1 MARRRNSNTGVYSK
15 KDYMNRQ
22 ENKGVYSRDDYMRQR
37 ATRIDPA
44 RVNDIQE
51 GAEALRLDIMRR
63 QQSQAMTNAWQ
74 NMSQQATYNP
84 AGDMRGNVYA
94 EKMKYDTMGREA
106 YLEDVE
112 RQRQE
117 EAEERRRQS
126 QAMTGV
132 WKDMSQQANWTQEG
146 DQRGLAYAEKMK
158 YDTYGQRQ
166 YLRNRELELQKEQQE
181 KWDAYIQAQRNASH
195 EGTRDIR
202 KETGG
207 NGTGAP
213 WTIKENLIQEARIQA
228 DRESGIYDQGT
239 NAWDVSE
246 KGLQDW
252 IKRQQKAADE
262 YSVTPGQLWADVL
275 EYADDVKANRELR
288 QRPADYTDSRDVY
301 DKYLYNSING
311 EGAYEKRAEEA
322 YDWPTDEKVDALDAE
337 LDELWARYERG
348 ELPKYIRNIND
359 SELYDSVNGEGAYNK
374 RLNEISTFGVPK
386 KINEGS
392 EALSREMDDL
402 WGQYA
407 RGELTDEN
415 AAALAEERENNRKK
429 NTDAGDM
436 YFDFG
441 TDYNDWASMTPEQRR
456 ETLWMEMMGT
466 DYAAAQ
472 EGMTDAQK
480 AEMNRRMDLIMD
492 KAMQGNTKDFNAAA
506 DAYSNLVKQGE
517 AAQEYRNKIKDL
529 DIQAEGLEAQGYTGE
544 SVPAMLEANKPK
556 YVSDPEDTE
565 GMLRWDRT
573 WSNTE
578 KAMYEMVYRK
588 NLYGTQDL
596 YSETTKYM
604 LASPEQVRQAQIF
617 YEYDQKNGTHM
628 TEAFLEGI
636 DSYLTNELKEY
647 QERYA
652 RSLADDPFRGT
663 VARVGSYAAKPIT
676 GLIGAVGTGLAAL
689 GVEGA
694 QDTTGDFFKYDKLIN
709 VLREQQNTN
718 AADWTAKTFGEE
730 WRDRTTFVLGVV
742 DSIAD
747 NLMAMAMGSK
757 MAGVS
762 AATRTE
768 QNVERSMRL
777 VQLIMSAE
785 ATSATMIEKLDSG
798 MDGTEAAVY
807 SVGDGI
813 IEWLTERY
821 SLEQI
826 LKPDVKA
833 MLGKPKQLISFL
845 VKSSTAEGSE
855 EIASDLLNLGL
866 DSVVSYIA
874 GHEDEI
880 RQRVNDYIVNEHMTA
895 REAEKR
901 VLKEKLG
908 EIAQSGLAGALSGL
922 GMAGGRTV
930 ANKFNQVQTGRNV
943 RAEENGLQK
952 IIDLAKGMEE
962 GTESRAL
969 AEKLAGQKKVS
980 NGELGK
986 LSQLIITESSEERGE
1001 VIRGTVYRNVA
1012 EDLKA
1017 AGVENVSEAAEII
1030 TRNLTEGNEKLNLAD
1045 RRALA
1050 KSEGAINV
1058 WKDYNTSS
1066 SLGSVKN
1073 KLDIIENT
1081 KKVNS
1086 VLEQTADLSSPI
1098 RTATGKLSQD
1108 IMRSVKSTASTAE
1121 AIDDFQQRRSWL
1133 MSESYAQLAKDLL
1146 ESDKSTQKSTN
1157 YLDDVMKIR
1166 LAGMTLAKEMPQTQ
1180 LENAAA
1186 RALFNAA
1193 REEFNEADKGRL
1205 RNQVQVIPGKGTAAI
1220 LGAQYG
1226 TDAWDDKLNELN
1238 VTRDQRQQLKA
1249 MAEIA
1254 VRMGNKLE
1262 VYNNADSTDVYGFE
1276 DSTGTIHVN
1285 LAGLNG
1291 DKLSHHMLVSM
1302 SHELTHWLEQNSW
1315 EGYNQL
1321 RSFVLDSLRSKG
1333 ESIEDMIIDAINNQ
1347 NKAVGAESGKA
1358 LQITDAM
1365 KEIVAKSCEN
1375 LLSSKALEAELR
1387 KTNPELHGKIRNF
1400 VKKFVARLRAAVQ
1413 GMNGSLSKAARTLYN
1428 ETEEIARLWLGA
1440 RQEALSRTA
1449 TGPLAEA
1456 GPEGVSF
1463 STAEIQDMS
1472 AKELDSAYMQ
1482 AVESG
1487 DMETVQRMVSEAAQ
1501 RAGYTTPVLH
1511 HGTRAF
1517 GFTEFNVN
1525 GSGGMIFT
1533 TTDRRMGETYSGET
1547 QRTRITDKATIDAQ
1561 SLKGNELLKEAQKH
1575 WKKYSEY
1582 RLANQ
1587 EDTERAKADAREML
1601 QAAAAEIRQFI
1612 DDNSERFDER
1622 KREKVND
1629 IAACIENVSNAKTDE
1644 ELYKAWDEYDSVTWF
1659 FKWEA
1664 EDLLFDILTDERSK
1678 SIYMGKSKLSDFLY
1692 DGDLYIADRY
1702 GNERVFD
1709 NQLALELDAENHKG
1723 VYELYGNPGKQ
1734 LVMDADGSNW
1744 NNLVPPGEL
1753 NLYGIQR
1760 TRDIANAAY
1769 ANYYDSVLIKNV
1781 RDSGGET
1788 AYNAPADVYIF
1799 FDGNQLKSAD
1809 PVTYDDAGNVI
1820 PLSERF
1826 QADNADIRYSTAE
1839 KGNKK
1844 GSTSAAAGRRVSA
1857 STSETTDGTTSEDII
1872 TQGADSVKAERE
1884 KALDEEYLK
1893 AIEEGDEKKQLQ
1905 LIREKFSNTEGI
1917 YPFFAPERYIGE
1929 HIKTTQAIKN
1939 GDIEA
1944 IRKAAAAMAKYV
1956 PDNAVLIPMPS
1967 HTGTADENNGVTLL
1981 AKEIGRITGATVI
1994 NAIEGDNRQ
2003 SRYAS
2008 KKHNKKGITAAQMG
2022 FRQVKEL
2029 PAGAVPIIIDN
2040 VVSVG
2045 ETAKAALD
2053 AIHGASVLSYTKGLA
2068 ENVVPGLKAA
2078 FPTKDKQGNWIPL
2091 SQKGDV
2097 ENTNWRYSTAE
2108 EMDSAYMQAVKDKDI
2123 ARLQDM
2129 VDQAAENAGYTIRGN
2144 HGTVSKYFTVFD
2156 REYGNAE
2163 GDWGKGFYFTDDESD
2178 VLTNYASEEGADLQ
2192 AKISALADKLEW
2204 MDGYEDAS
2212 YEEREEKAR
2221 ELLAGGEPR
2230 VIRAAL
2236 KMENPV
2242 EIGGDNETFFD
2253 YKEEYDEEND
2263 EYGEPTGSFVDLM
2276 EALQDVISEYDWID
2290 ADLSTLWQE
2299 AADYEGLKASD
2310 FEKLAKEALQFAE
2323 DEEGNLATNEI
2334 VREAFERAG
2343 YDGIADHTVAWKF
2356 GTRSGR
2362 RGGGMTGV
2370 DEGTTHYIV
2379 FNSTQIKQTDPITY
2393 DDMGKVIPLSERFN
2407 DYNPDIRWSTAEMD
2421 EEYDQAVSSGDTER
2435 QQELVYA
2442 AGAQAGYTIKA
2453 YHGTGR
2459 ADRVGTVF
2467 RPERATSGPMAFFT
2481 DDRGIAENYARD
2493 KQDTSIAYDEEY
2505 GDYHTQFRV
2514 KDKKGKSIPVSQ
2526 LWNTLS
2532 YRERSQILE
2541 RAKHIAWDD
2550 EIENIIYDPEAT
2562 SGNGGFQEW
2571 QLRENRGNAIET
2583 LINAWLDGGDLYN
2596 QEERFL
2602 EVLKLAGIENVT
2614 WNNPDARVEKVYDT
2628 LLKIQNPFS
2637 TSDMFNNEFIDGL
2650 LAWWDEQDQEKYNKE
2665 SASADLWDKNNR
2677 TIEQWADMA
2686 RDNVESGH
2694 TTVWTSIPDAV
2705 TDYLK
2710 AQGYDGI
2717 KDEGGKGGGR
2727 SHTVW
2732 IPFSSEQVKSADP
2745 ITRDDAG
2752 NVIPLSERFNEQEE
2766 DIRWSTQESPDME
2779 VNNFMMGL
2787 QEFNMPTNQEKTM
2800 LRQYK
2805 DLHMSLGITQMK
2817 IQDYEKK
2824 LRELRA
2830 IENPS
2835 VYDRDQIRITEQRI
2849 DTNKKRLERLRND
2862 MVRATK
2868 DKGYARQMMK
2878 NDSLMKNL
2886 VNGVTADQMI
2896 TVVQNMMKQL
2906 EELNSEMQERA
2917 KKLQEL
2923 GENATVLQIRQ
2934 QFNRQGLKRIAA
2946 QLKEQMNSE
2955 ADNRE
2960 IENRL
2965 ALIALKMK
2973 EGKFDKETTEELVD
2987 MILGN
2992 MRGGLDT
2999 YVLNELRGERIA
3011 LSPAQLKELKA
3022 MNSSIRELN
3031 AQLAGTGIMF
3041 TASGETNLEHKWKD
3055 LCKRITSLN
3064 KEENNLHMV
3073 DAIMKLIRDEMD
3085 RVFEDR
3091 FNDANVQG
3099 TTEMVLKAAAQLV
3112 PEIVTD
3118 AKSLNLIKETM
3129 QYAAQV
3135 AEQAKGTAAEVFDI
3149 DKAVERIKNTGRKVE
3164 STASTLTG
3172 DLKTAMAYFND
3183 LSEQSEA
3190 ALWKRERLALIDQL
3204 KSENTMELLVE
3215 REKWRQKIEKD
3226 QKAREQMQSNMHL
3239 RKQIHTNISRLR
3251 KRIIN
3256 ETDKKNV
3263 TEHMKPLAREVLSLI
3278 VNNDLSGRKL
3288 TGMEPTDLL
3297 ETRRVL
3303 DVMNMMEGTFTPDDL
3318 RMINDE
3324 EAQAAVLDALADI
3337 EDGIGFY
3344 NNKLGKDI
3352 IANLQ
3357 GLHNALEKINDGVI
3371 TICNVISAE
3380 NRITFLDREIPLDK
3394 AAEKIRAHMRRS
3406 TFKGE
3411 RAGAGVKAMNAVN
3424 SAVFYGNMTPVYY
3437 FKMLRNAGLDDIWED
3452 MQEGENR
3459 NGLETAK
3466 AKAYMQ
3472 ALAEK
3477 TGYKDWADKK
3487 IDVIMGGNKRTLSIG
3502 NIMELYAIW
3511 QREHTLNPEMSQHLE
3526 KGGVFIKQDEDNTGK
3541 PRREKVQQ
3549 RAIRVGDGEI
3559 LAMYNMLT
3567 DAQKEYIAG
3576 VVRYLSKDMSDL
3588 GNQASMRM
3596 YGIKKYKE
3604 TYYFPMKV
3612 WDGVKS
3618 ARSDKGITGTNE
3630 NRAANKSWSKRRM
3643 NFARNALVIGD
3654 FTEDAVNHIQ
3664 EMITYNTMAPA
3675 IENFNKVLNHKFE
3688 EGATED
3694 DATTRNLRVMF
3705 QEAYGREALKYLET
3719 LMKDLNGG
3727 VTQDQRKTLRDKA
3740 LTIFKKNAVAG
3751 SLSVVLQQPLS
3762 YIRASMLIN
3771 PKYMATAPV
3780 RENWKDSYKEMMA
3793 HSGVAVIKD
3802 MGRFDM
3808 NFGQSAKD
3816 FITPETRKT
3825 ALEKISE
3832 ATTIAPELA
3841 DRMTWI
3847 WMWNAVKAEQADQH
3861 KGMDVKSD
3869 KFLDIVGKRFNQVM
3883 RETQV
3888 YDSIL
3893 VKSSNMRSQNG
3904 FTKLITSFMAE
3915 PTLSLNVLADAVGRV
3930 KAGDEKSVQH
3940 AIKAGATFML
3950 SAILQAV
3957 FKGLMGSGRTPDEKK
3972 TWLENF
3978 LNKFEYNLINEANP
3992 LSLIS
3997 GYSSLIETL
4006 KTGKLQDDAMGA
4018 IGKLYSIVQTTQ
4030 KAIQGK
4036 GKGWYRDIEDTA
4048 AQLAQLFTNIP
4059 AKNLMRDARAVFN
4072 LIFQDNYAKRPTSG
4086 AVRKYQLEANIF
4098 NADSILGTVNTWLG
4112 DAGFKTSNKAYYSRM
4127 YEAQKA
4133 GNQAEADSIK
4143 EYLTLGKGVE
4153 EDTINSNLKTFT
4165 KADEGLT
4172 DSEKI
4177 KALRERGMEDRDIA
4191 SWITKRYKEGELTKE
4206 QATKLYLEANPE
4218 KDKNDAYFH
4227 FEQTDWEKETGN
4239 NISDSDYFRLDQ
4251 ALSAGSKADYDKAVK
4266 ELQAHGYKA
4275 DKITDHTVSWIMKQ
4289 YKEAKKNRKETETA
4303 LKQYSGMKENDIYW
4317 KLDRVDY
4324 QKETKAEESVSGYYY
4339 RLTDAVNA
4347 NKADQIQKAVKQ
4359 LLANGITKEQ
4369 IKGKLSDWKK
4379 EYLAASAS
4387 EKIRINDA
4395 ITKAYKAAGYTA
4407 TDAQKTIDNWIKD
4420 GKKKKTTKK

>member
-1 MARRRNSNTGVYSK
+1 MARRRNSNSGVYSK

-37 ATRIDPA
+37 ETRIDPA

-74 NMSQQATYNP
+74 NMSQQATYSP
-84 AGDMRGNVYA
+84 A
-94 EKMKYDTMGREA
+94 
-106 YLEDVE
+106 
-112 RQRQE
+112 
-117 EAEERRRQS
+117 
-126 QAMTGV
+126 
-132 WKDMSQQANWTQEG
+132 G

-158 YDTYGQRQ
+158 YDTMGRDAYLQDLENQRRNQQTYMTQRQ
-166 YLRNRELELQKEQQE
+166 PVEELQAEKRWSKEQARREQE
-181 KWDAYIQAQRNASH
+181 QKEWDAYVQAQYNTSH
-195 EGTRDIR
+195 DAMRDIK

-207 NGTGAP
+207 SSTGAP
-213 WTIKENLIQEARIQA
+213 LTIKDFQEWRARQQV
-228 DRESGIYDQGT
+228 DRESGALDKG
-239 NAWDVSE
+239 NDPWNVSD
-246 KGLQDW
+246 KGLPDW
-252 IKRQQKAADE
+252 IKRNQKAAEE
-262 YSVTPGQLWADVL
+262 YSKTPGQLWADVRS
-275 EYADDVKANRELR
+275 YADEVEAGRLR
-288 QRPADYTDSRDVY
+288 RSKPAGYDDNTRDAY
-301 DKYLYNSING
+301 DKELYNAING
-311 EGAYEKRAEEA
+311 EGAYEKKVDEA
-322 YDWPTDEKVDALDAE
+322 YEWPTDEKIDALDAE
-337 LDELWARYERG
+337 LDELWAQYERG
-348 ELPKYIRNIND
+348 ELPEFE
-359 SELYDSVNGEGAYNK
+359 SFYNHDDETEK
-374 RLNEISTFGVPK
+374 RI
-386 KINEGS
+386 
-392 EALSREMDDL
+392 ADL
-402 WGQYA
+402 
-407 RGELTDEN
+407 T
-415 AAALAEERENNRKK
+415 NNRDK
-429 NTDAGDM
+429 NREQYTDAGDKF
-436 YFDFG
+436 FDFG
-441 TDYNDWASMTPEQRR
+441 TDYNDWASMTPEKRR

-492 KAMQGNTKDFNAAA
+492 KAMQGKTKDFNAAA
-506 DAYSNLVKQGE
+506 NAYSNLVKQGKTV
-517 AAQEYRNKIKDL
+517 QEYRDKIKDL
-529 DIQAEGLEAQGYTGE
+529 DIQAEGLEAQGYTGAD
-544 SVPAMLEANKPK
+544 VPVMLEANKPK

-565 GMLRWDRT
+565 GMLRLDRI

-578 KAMYEMVYRK
+578 KAMYLMNYKK
-588 NLYGTQDL
+588 NLDGTGDL
-596 YSETTKYM
+596 YSDANKYM
-604 LASPEQVRQAQIF
+604 FANEDQIKQANIF

-636 DSYLTNELKEY
+636 DSYLTSELAKY
-647 QERYA
+647 QEEYA
-652 RSLADDPFRGT
+652 RSLADDAFRGS
-663 VARVGSYAAKPIT
+663 VARVASYAAKPIT
-676 GLIGAVGTGLAAL
+676 GLLGTAGTILNTL

-980 NGELGK
+980 NGQLGR

-1030 TRNLTEGNEKLNLAD
+1030 TRNLTEGNEKLSRADMKVLAQ
-1045 RRALA
+1045 
-1050 KSEGAINV
+1050 SEGAINV
-1058 WKDYNTSS
+1058 WKDYNTTE
-1066 SLGSVKN
+1066 SLSNAKT
-1073 KLDIIENT
+1073 KLDIASRTQNI
-1081 KKVNS
+1081 NS
-1086 VLEQTADLSSPI
+1086 VMEQAEDLSSPI

-1108 IMRSVKSTASTAE
+1108 IMRSVKSTASAAE

-1226 TDAWDDKLNELN
+1226 TDAWDDKLNELK

-1254 VRMGNKLE
+1254 VRMGNKLD
-1262 VYNNADSTDVYGFE
+1262 VFNDADRTDVYGFE

-1291 DKLSHHMLVSM
+1291 NKLSHHMLVTM

-1321 RSFVLDSLRSKG
+1321 RSFILDSLRSKG

-1347 NKAVGAESGKA
+1347 NKAVGAKSGQA

-1375 LLSSKALEAELR
+1375 LLSSKAMEAELR

-1413 GMNGSLSKAARTLYN
+1413 GMTGSLSKAARTLYN

-1472 AKELDSAYMQ
+1472 AEEMDSAYMQ

-1487 DMETVQRMVSEAAQ
+1487 DMETAQQFVNEAAE
-1501 RAGYTTPVLH
+1501 RAMKDSKLRMPDGKLRKLY
-1511 HGTRAF
+1511 HGTNSGKFTVFNKSYIASASGDSGFFGKGFYFAYSKEEAHYYGRNIMEVFLDIKNPFNIRDEFYKLNGTESPDYNASRAVF
-1517 GFTEFNVN
+1517 VVN
-1525 GSGGMIFT
+1525 FAEKFPELANEHFVTVFKKGADTG
-1533 TTDRRMGETYSGET
+1533 DRISLKQFADEYKKIVDSKKFDVSKLDNDGETEWLVTADMHTESYTNEEGET
-1547 QRTRITDKATIDAQ
+1547 F
-1561 SLKGNELLKEAQKH
+1561 SWPEYGYQKRFYME
-1575 WKKYSEY
+1575 K
-1582 RLANQ
+1582 
-1587 EDTERAKADAREML
+1587 DARNQLTNAYEYM
-1601 QAAAAEIRQFI
+1601 A
-1612 DDNSERFDER
+1612 
-1622 KREKVND
+1622 
-1629 IAACIENVSNAKTDE
+1629 NVV
-1644 ELYKAWDEYDSVTWF
+1644 YDSISMQNPTIIIL
-1659 FKWEA
+1659 ET
-1664 EDLLFDILTDERSK
+1664 ELTDALINR
-1678 SIYMGKSKLSDFLY
+1678 GY
-1692 DGDLYIADRY
+1692 DGVIQSTNGDEA
-1702 GNERVFD
+1702 VAF
-1709 NQLALELDAENHKG
+1709 
-1723 VYELYGNPGKQ
+1723 YESQ
-1734 LVMDADGSNW
+1734 
-1744 NNLVPPGEL
+1744 
-1753 NLYGIQR
+1753 
-1760 TRDIANAAY
+1760 
-1769 ANYYDSVLIKNV
+1769 IK
-1781 RDSGGET
+1781 
-1788 AYNAPADVYIF
+1788 
-1799 FDGNQLKSAD
+1799 LAD

-1826 QADNADIRYSTAE
+1826 QADNADIRYSTADDAE
-1839 KGNKK
+1839 DRQIKLQVNSHIDELMKLEPVADISSNIDLSKYYENGARSISAAYKAWANDLMKKFNYQVNRENFGTVEITKSRIRTGFGYAMNNKAKAAFAAVPDIIQKGELINEHENHKGNAEIQ
-1844 GSTSAAAGRRVSA
+1844 SATLAGKIMLDGKPQIMAVVVTYTKDTHRYKTHKVFMP
-1857 STSETTDGTTSEDII
+1857 DGTVLTIEKEASARNAEDVKS
-1872 TQGADSVKAERE
+1872 QG
-1884 KALDEEYLK
+1884 LP
-1893 AIEEGDEKKQLQ
+1893 I
-1905 LIREKFSNTEGI
+1905 
-1917 YPFFAPERYIGE
+1917 
-1929 HIKTTQAIKN
+1929 
-1939 GDIEA
+1939 
-1944 IRKAAAAMAKYV
+1944 
-1956 PDNAVLIPMPS
+1956 
-1967 HTGTADENNGVTLL
+1967 
-1981 AKEIGRITGATVI
+1981 
-1994 NAIEGDNRQ
+1994 
-2003 SRYAS
+2003 RYAS
-2008 KKHNKKGITAAQMG
+2008 NDNITQEADES
-2022 FRQVKEL
+2022 K
-2029 PAGAVPIIIDN
+2029 
-2040 VVSVG
+2040 
-2045 ETAKAALD
+2045 
-2053 AIHGASVLSYTKGLA
+2053 
-2068 ENVVPGLKAA
+2068 
-2078 FPTKDKQGNWIPL
+2078 
-2091 SQKGDV
+2091 
-2097 ENTNWRYSTAE
+2097 RYSTAE
-2108 EMDSAYMQAVKDKDI
+2108 LDEEYSKAVSSGDT
-2123 ARLQDM
+2123 ARQQEL
-2129 VDQAAENAGYTIRGN
+2129 VDQAARDNGYTLKVYHGTPTGGFTQFKDWSYFTEKKEYADRYNHPSASNIRGYAVESSQPMTYALYMN
-2144 HGTVSKYFTVFD
+2144 PGRVFD
-2156 REYGNAE
+2156 TRNKKVAVLYNKARMEYGMGELTDN
-2163 GDWGKGFYFTDDESD
+2163 GLPDWTDGRDIIDYIEENELPYD
-2178 VLTNYASEEGADLQ
+2178 TIILNEGADGGYG
-2192 AKISALADKLEW
+2192 APVVSRGVSYVTRANMVKSAE
-2204 MDGYEDAS
+2204 
-2212 YEEREEKAR
+2212 
-2221 ELLAGGEPR
+2221 
-2230 VIRAAL
+2230 
-2236 KMENPV
+2236 
-2242 EIGGDNETFFD
+2242 
-2253 YKEEYDEEND
+2253 
-2263 EYGEPTGSFVDLM
+2263 
-2276 EALQDVISEYDWID
+2276 
-2290 ADLSTLWQE
+2290 
-2299 AADYEGLKASD
+2299 
-2310 FEKLAKEALQFAE
+2310 
-2323 DEEGNLATNEI
+2323 
-2334 VREAFERAG
+2334 
-2343 YDGIADHTVAWKF
+2343 
-2356 GTRSGR
+2356 
-2362 RGGGMTGV
+2362 
-2370 DEGTTHYIV
+2370 
-2379 FNSTQIKQTDPITY
+2379 PITR
-2393 DDMGKVIPLSERFN
+2393 DNNGNVVPLSERFN
-2407 DYNPDIRWSTAEMD
+2407 KQENDIRFSIAEPVEQRADGLIAVHNLSADNLLKSIKLGGFAMPSIAIVKADNAYDKYGNISVIFYPGTIDPQAISKNKVYGGDAWTPIYPKTEYKINSRKLSKITDKIRDLLPERFKNNANMVDFAEVNLSDTINSNGGAEGLAKRIGSLGTRYLQLAYMQDTGKEINFPMKTADLDNTHKFDNEEVIHIAETLGRDLIEEANQGETTDYLRAHNELVEEIRQELNKFYESNLPEDYPPFARRLLRKGRYNENNYGFWQADEMLKAAGRYYSKGMTETIDMDAMDKQLQEQIDEDDYNKWVDNLFSGIIEKSGLRNNKDYYTNTGNPRSWDALHDEETLDNVVRIMREQADKGGNAFFGQSALMALGTKDFKSLEDIRAHKDQLKHLT
-2421 EEYDQAVSSGDTER
+2421 EEDYDNLKESV
-2435 QQELVYA
+2435 
-2442 AGAQAGYTIKA
+2442 I
-2453 YHGTGR
+2453 
-2459 ADRVGTVF
+2459 
-2467 RPERATSGPMAFFT
+2467 
-2481 DDRGIAENYARD
+2481 N
-2493 KQDTSIAYDEEY
+2493 
-2505 GDYHTQFRV
+2505 
-2514 KDKKGKSIPVSQ
+2514 
-2526 LWNTLS
+2526 
-2532 YRERSQILE
+2532 
-2541 RAKHIAWDD
+2541 
-2550 EIENIIYDPEAT
+2550 
-2562 SGNGGFQEW
+2562 GFQELMV
-2571 QLRENRGNAIET
+2571 QLADPKESNLFIAQDRVLNAIVDAVKTSRTASGIQKVMKQWRYNISTEQAQKIVDLMENISNLPTDYFEAKPQRAVGLDEIAKVVLPADADTQLITALEQNGIDYET
-2583 LINAWLDGGDLYN
+2583 YDG
-2596 QEERFL
+2596 
-2602 EVLKLAGIENVT
+2602 T
-2614 WNNPDARVEKVYDT
+2614 DADRLEKV
-2628 LLKIQNPFS
+2628 NS
-2637 TSDMFNNEFIDGL
+2637 
-2650 LAWWDEQDQEKYNKE
+2650 
-2665 SASADLWDKNNR
+2665 
-2677 TIEQWADMA
+2677 IEGVQ
-2686 RDNVESGH
+2686 
-2694 TTVWTSIPDAV
+2694 
-2705 TDYLK
+2705 
-2710 AQGYDGI
+2710 
-2717 KDEGGKGGGR
+2717 
-2727 SHTVW
+2727 
-2732 IPFSSEQVKSADP
+2732 F
-2745 ITRDDAG
+2745 
-2752 NVIPLSERFNEQEE
+2752 
-2766 DIRWSTQESPDME
+2766 STQESPDME

-2805 DLHMSLGITQMK
+2805 DLHMSMGITQMK

-2849 DTNKKRLERLRND
+2849 DTNKKRLVRLRND

-2999 YVLNELRGERIA
+2999 YVLSTLRGERIA

-3022 MNSSIRELN
+3022 KNSGIRELN

-3041 TASGETNLEHKWKD
+3041 TASGTTNLEHKWAD
-3055 LCKRITSLN
+3055 LCDKFTSLN
-3064 KEENNLHMV
+3064 RKENNLEMV
-3073 DAIMKLIRDEMD
+3073 DKLMKLINDEQQA
-3085 RVFEDR
+3085 VFEER
-3091 FNDANVQG
+3091 FTNANIQG
-3099 TTEMVLKAAAQLV
+3099 TTETVLKAAAQLV

-3239 RKQIHTNISRLR
+3239 RKQIHTNFTRLR
-3251 KRIIN
+3251 KLLIN
-3256 ETDKKNV
+3256 ETDQKNIP
-3263 TEHMKPLAREVLSLI
+3263 EHMKGLAREMLGLI
-3278 VNNDLSGRKL
+3278 TDNDLSGRKL
-3288 TGMEPTDLL
+3288 TGMDPKDLL

-3303 DVMNMMEGTFTPDDL
+3303 DAMRQLDGDFTPDDL
-3318 RMINDE
+3318 RLINDE

-3352 IANLQ
+3352 IVNLQ
-3357 GLHNALEKINDGVI
+3357 GLHNALEKISDGVSVI
-3371 TICNVISAE
+3371 SSVISAE
-3380 NRITFLDREIPLDK
+3380 RSISFLNRRMDIAD
-3394 AAEKIRAHMRRS
+3394 AAEDVKRGMANSR
-3406 TFKGE
+3406 FKGE
-3411 RAGAGVKAMNAVN
+3411 LAGRGRKAIDATK

-3437 FKMLRNAGLDDIWED
+3437 FKMLRNGGMDAIWED
-3452 MQEGENR
+3452 IQEGENR

-3466 AKAYMQ
+3466 AKVFLEQ
-3472 ALAEK
+3472 LAEK
-3477 TGYKDWADKK
+3477 TGYKDWAEEKK
-3487 IDVIMGGNKRTLSIG
+3487 EVILGGRKVSVTIDNM
-3502 NIMELYAIW
+3502 MELYAIW
-3511 QREHTLNPEMSQHLE
+3511 QREHTTNPEMSQHLA
-3526 KGGVFIKQDEDNTGK
+3526 KGGVYIQDEEEDTGRL
-3541 PRREKVQQ
+3541 RRERKEQ
-3549 RAIRVGDGEI
+3549 RPIRVTDEEI
-3559 LAMYNMLT
+3559 GAIYGQLT
-3567 DAQKEYIAG
+3567 DQQKEYMESI
-3576 VVRYLSKDMSDL
+3576 VRYLSNDMSEL
-3588 GNQASMRM
+3588 GNKASMRM

-3618 ARSDKGITGTNE
+3618 ARSDKGITGTDE
-3630 NRAANKSWSKRRM
+3630 NRMAHKSWSKRRM
-3643 NFARNALVIGD
+3643 HNAQNALVIGS
-3654 FTEDAVNHIQ
+3654 FTKDAVNHIV
-3664 EMITYNTMAPA
+3664 EMINYNTMAPG
-3675 IENFNKVLNHKFE
+3675 IENMNKILNYQFTEGME
-3688 EGATED
+3688 EEETK
-3694 DATTRNLRVMF
+3694 RNLRVMF

-3719 LMKDLNGG
+3719 FMKDMNGG
-3727 VTQDQRKTLRDKA
+3727 VAQDQRKTLRDRA

-3762 YIRASMLIN
+3762 YIRAAMIIN

-3780 RENWKDSYKEMMA
+3780 RENWKDSYREMMA

-3816 FITPETRKT
+3816 FITPETRKS
-3825 ALEKISE
+3825 ALEKISD
-3832 ATTIAPELA
+3832 ATTIAPQLA

-3847 WMWNAVKAEQADQH
+3847 WMWNAVKAEQAAQH

-3893 VKSSNMRSQNG
+3893 VKSSNMRSQNFG
-3904 FTKLITSFMAE
+3904 MKLITSFMAE

-3930 KAGDEKSVQH
+3930 KAGDEKAKTH
-3940 AIKAGATFML
+3940 LAKAGATFML

-3992 LSLIS
+3992 ISLIP
-3997 GYSSLIETL
+3997 GYSDLIEVL
-4006 KTGKLQDDAMGA
+4006 KTGELKDDAMGA
-4018 IGKLYSIVQTTQ
+4018 IGKLLSIVQTTQ

-4072 LIFQDNYAKRPTSG
+4072 LIFQGNYAKRPTSG

-4133 GNQAEADSIK
+4133 GNQAEADSIR
-4143 EYLTLGKGVE
+4143 EYLTLAKGVE
-4153 EDTINSNLKTFT
+4153 EETIQSGLRSLAKNDNSLSAEERIKVYADNSTDKGGSNFIIAQLK
-4165 KADEGLT
+4165 AGEIT
-4172 DSEKI
+4172 DLQARKMI
-4177 KALRERGMEDRDIA
+4177 KEIF
-4191 SWITKRYKEGELTKE
+4191 
-4206 QATKLYLEANPE
+4206 PE
-4218 KDKNDAYFH
+4218 K
-4227 FEQTDWEKETGN
+4227 TD
-4239 NISDSDYFRLDQ
+4239 D
-4251 ALSAGSKADYDKAVK
+4251 
-4266 ELQAHGYKA
+4266 
-4275 DKITDHTVSWIMKQ
+4275 
-4289 YKEAKKNRKETETA
+4289 
-4303 LKQYSGMKENDIYW
+4303 DIYW
-4317 KLDRVDY
+4317 QVDRAKY
-4324 QKETKAEESVSGYYY
+4324 QADTGKKVGSDAYYY
-4339 RLTDAVNA
+4339 RLEDAINANRANQIQEAVN
-4347 NKADQIQKAVKQ
+4347 D
-4359 LLANGITKEQ
+4359 LLKHGVTKDK
-4369 IKGKLSDWKK
+4369 IKKKLSDWKS
-4379 EYLAASAS
+4379 EYLAADSNGR
-4387 EKIRINDA
+4387 IRIKDA
-4395 ITKAYKAAGYTA
+4395 ITKAYKAAGYSA
-4407 TDAQKTIDNWIKD
+4407 ADAQKTIDGWINKKTGGTKKTETKKTETKKQTENRDTTGQWGRGNINLNKRQVVHNSDGSISTERSFSVNID
-4420 GKKKKTTKK
+4420 GKEVLLPTVINGKIVSEEEAIRHYEETGEYLGKFNTVKEAEEYAEKLHERQDWYYNRK

>member
-1 MARRRNSNTGVYSK
+1 MARRRNSNSGVYSK

-74 NMSQQATYNP
+74 NMSQQATYSP
-84 AGDMRGNVYA
+84 A
-94 EKMKYDTMGREA
+94 
-106 YLEDVE
+106 
-112 RQRQE
+112 
-117 EAEERRRQS
+117 
-126 QAMTGV
+126 
-132 WKDMSQQANWTQEG
+132 G

-158 YDTYGQRQ
+158 YDTMGRDAYLQDLENQRRNQQTYLTQRQ
-166 YLRNRELELQKEQQE
+166 PIEELQAEKRWGKEQARREQE
-181 KWDAYIQAQRNASH
+181 QKEWDAYVQAQYNTSH
-195 EGTRDIR
+195 DAMRDVK

-207 NGTGAP
+207 SSTGAP
-213 WTIKENLIQEARIQA
+213 LTIKDFQEWRARQQA
-228 DRESGIYDQGT
+228 DRESGALDKG
-239 NAWDVSE
+239 NDPWNVSD
-246 KGLQDW
+246 KGLPDW
-252 IKRQQKAADE
+252 IKRNQKAAEE
-262 YSVTPGQLWADVL
+262 YSQTPGQLWADVL

-311 EGAYEKRAEEA
+311 EGAYEKRADEIE
-322 YDWPTDEKVDALDAE
+322 TDADADALDAE

-374 RLNEISTFGVPK
+374 RLNEIRTFGVPK

-402 WGQYA
+402 WGQYD

-415 AAALAEERENNRKK
+415 AAALAEERENNRIK
-429 NTDAGDM
+429 NTDAGDK

-441 TDYNDWASMTPEQRR
+441 TDYNDWASMTPEKRR

-466 DYAAAQ
+466 DYAAAL

-492 KAMQGNTKDFNAAA
+492 KAMQGKTKDFNAAA
-506 DAYSNLVKQGE
+506 DAYKNLVKQGE
-517 AAQEYRNKIKDL
+517 TAQEYRNTIKDL
-529 DIQAEGLEAQGYTGE
+529 DIQAEGLEAQGYTGAD
-544 SVPAMLEANKPK
+544 VPAMLEANKPK

-565 GMLRWDRT
+565 GMLRLDRI

-578 KAMYEMVYRK
+578 KAMYLMNYKK
-588 NLYGTQDL
+588 NLDGTGDL
-596 YSETTKYM
+596 YSDANKYM
-604 LASPEQVRQAQIF
+604 FANEDQIKQANIF

-636 DSYLTNELKEY
+636 DSYLTSELAKY
-647 QERYA
+647 QEEYA
-652 RSLADDPFRGT
+652 RSLADDAFRGS
-663 VARVGSYAAKPIT
+663 VARVASYAAKPIT
-676 GLIGAVGTGLAAL
+676 GLLGTAGTILNTL

-709 VLREQQNTN
+709 VLREQGNEN

-807 SVGDGI
+807 SVGNGI

-845 VKSSTAEGSE
+845 VKSSAAEGSE

-901 VLKEKLG
+901 VLQEKLG

-980 NGELGK
+980 NGELGR

-1017 AGVENVSEAAEII
+1017 AGVENVSEAAEVI
-1030 TRNLTEGNEKLNLAD
+1030 TRNLTEGNEKLSRADMKVLAQ
-1045 RRALA
+1045 
-1050 KSEGAINV
+1050 SEGAINV
-1058 WKDYNTSS
+1058 WKDYNTTE
-1066 SLGSVKN
+1066 SLSNAKT
-1073 KLDIIENT
+1073 KLDIASRTQNI
-1081 KKVNS
+1081 NS
-1086 VLEQTADLSSPI
+1086 VMEQAEDLSSPI

-1146 ESDKSTQKSTN
+1146 ESDKSTQKSKN

-1205 RNQVQVIPGKGTAAI
+1205 RNQVQVIPGKGTANI

-1226 TDAWDDKLNELN
+1226 TDAWDDKLNELK

-1254 VRMGNKLE
+1254 VRMGNKLD
-1262 VYNNADSTDVYGFE
+1262 VFNDADRTDVYGFE

-1291 DKLSHHMLVSM
+1291 NKMSHHMLVTM

-1321 RSFVLDSLRSKG
+1321 RSFILDSLRSKG

-1347 NKAVGAESGKA
+1347 NKAVGAKSGQV

-1375 LLSSKALEAELR
+1375 LLSSKAMEAELR

-1413 GMNGSLSKAARTLYN
+1413 GMTGSLSKAARTLYN
-1428 ETEEIARLWLGA
+1428 ETEEIAKLWLGA
-1440 RQEALSRTA
+1440 RQEALSRKA
-1449 TGPLAEA
+1449 TGPMAEA

-1472 AKELDSAYMQ
+1472 AEELDSAYMQ

-1487 DMETVQRMVSEAAQ
+1487 DMETAQQFVNEAAE
-1501 RAGYTTPVLH
+1501 RAMKDSKLRTPDGKLRKLY
-1511 HGTRAF
+1511 HGTNSGKFTVFNKRYIASASGDSGFFGKGFYFAYSKEEAHYYGRNIMEVFLDIKNPFNIRDEFYKLNGKESPDYNASRAVF
-1517 GFTEFNVN
+1517 VVN
-1525 GSGGMIFT
+1525 FAEKFPELANEHFVTVIKKGADTGERLSLKQFADEYKKIVDSKKF
-1533 TTDRRMGETYSGET
+1533 DVSKLDNDGETEWLVTADMHTESYTNEEGET
-1547 QRTRITDKATIDAQ
+1547 F
-1561 SLKGNELLKEAQKH
+1561 SWPEYGYQKRFYME
-1575 WKKYSEY
+1575 K
-1582 RLANQ
+1582 
-1587 EDTERAKADAREML
+1587 DARNKLTNAYEYM
-1601 QAAAAEIRQFI
+1601 A
-1612 DDNSERFDER
+1612 
-1622 KREKVND
+1622 
-1629 IAACIENVSNAKTDE
+1629 NVV
-1644 ELYKAWDEYDSVTWF
+1644 YDSISMQNPTIIIL
-1659 FKWEA
+1659 ET
-1664 EDLLFDILTDERSK
+1664 ELTDALINR
-1678 SIYMGKSKLSDFLY
+1678 GY
-1692 DGDLYIADRY
+1692 DGVIQSTNGDEA
-1702 GNERVFD
+1702 VAF
-1709 NQLALELDAENHKG
+1709 
-1723 VYELYGNPGKQ
+1723 YESQ
-1734 LVMDADGSNW
+1734 
-1744 NNLVPPGEL
+1744 
-1753 NLYGIQR
+1753 
-1760 TRDIANAAY
+1760 
-1769 ANYYDSVLIKNV
+1769 IK
-1781 RDSGGET
+1781 
-1788 AYNAPADVYIF
+1788 
-1799 FDGNQLKSAD
+1799 LAD
-1809 PVTYDDAGNVI
+1809 PVTYDDNGNVI

-1826 QADNADIRYSTAE
+1826 QADNADIRYSTADDAE
-1839 KGNKK
+1839 DRQIKLQVNSHIDELMKLEPVADISSNIDLSKYYENGAR
-1844 GSTSAAAGRRVSA
+1844 SISAAYKAWANDLMKKINYQVNR
-1857 STSETTDGTTSEDII
+1857 ENFGTVEI
-1872 TQGADSVKAERE
+1872 TKSR
-1884 KALDEEYLK
+1884 
-1893 AIEEGDEKKQLQ
+1893 
-1905 LIREKFSNTEGI
+1905 IRTGFG
-1917 YPFFAPERYIGE
+1917 Y
-1929 HIKTTQAIKN
+1929 
-1939 GDIEA
+1939 
-1944 IRKAAAAMAKYV
+1944 AM
-1956 PDNAVLIPMPS
+1956 
-1967 HTGTADENNGVTLL
+1967 NN
-1981 AKEIGRITGATVI
+1981 K
-1994 NAIEGDNRQ
+1994 
-2003 SRYAS
+2003 
-2008 KKHNKKGITAAQMG
+2008 
-2022 FRQVKEL
+2022 
-2029 PAGAVPIIIDN
+2029 
-2040 VVSVG
+2040 
-2045 ETAKAALD
+2045 AKAAFAAVPDIIQKGELINEHENHKGNAEIQSATLAGKIMLD
-2053 AIHGASVLSYTKGLA
+2053 GKPQIMAVVVTYTKDTHRYKTHKVFMPDGTVLTIEKEASARNAEDVKSQGLPIRHA
-2068 ENVVPGLKAA
+2068 SNDNITQEADESK
-2078 FPTKDKQGNWIPL
+2078 
-2091 SQKGDV
+2091 
-2097 ENTNWRYSTAE
+2097 RYSTAE
-2108 EMDSAYMQAVKDKDI
+2108 LDEEYSKAVSSGDTERQQELVEEAAARKGYTDKAYHGTNMFGFTRFNLEDGEGTIFVAYSQELAETYTQVGEIREISDRAGAPVNIFTMKDADLFEYAKENLGHVASEKIVNIRKVTGDQNTQKEDDGIVITYKDKNTGEERQESTFRFILLSELEENRNYYGEYEGVYQLYTRPGNQLVVEADGANWNKI
-2123 ARLQDM
+2123 PYYTFDPDAFTAKLMPDGDYVEIYDEERTATTREVAQWARDHGYDSVRINDVQDM
-2129 VDQAAENAGYTIRGN
+2129 AGRNIEYE
-2144 HGTVSKYFTVFD
+2144 D
-2156 REYGNAE
+2156 REAMW
-2163 GDWGKGFYFTDDESD
+2163 GDIGIFFNESD
-2178 VLTNYASEEGADLQ
+2178 V
-2192 AKISALADKLEW
+2192 KSA
-2204 MDGYEDAS
+2204 
-2212 YEEREEKAR
+2212 
-2221 ELLAGGEPR
+2221 
-2230 VIRAAL
+2230 
-2236 KMENPV
+2236 
-2242 EIGGDNETFFD
+2242 
-2253 YKEEYDEEND
+2253 
-2263 EYGEPTGSFVDLM
+2263 
-2276 EALQDVISEYDWID
+2276 
-2290 ADLSTLWQE
+2290 
-2299 AADYEGLKASD
+2299 
-2310 FEKLAKEALQFAE
+2310 
-2323 DEEGNLATNEI
+2323 
-2334 VREAFERAG
+2334 
-2343 YDGIADHTVAWKF
+2343 
-2356 GTRSGR
+2356 
-2362 RGGGMTGV
+2362 
-2370 DEGTTHYIV
+2370 
-2379 FNSTQIKQTDPITY
+2379 DPIVY
-2393 DDMGKVIPLSERFN
+2393 DDQDNVIPLDERF
-2407 DYNPDIRWSTAEMD
+2407 DDERKDIRWSTAEMD
-2421 EEYDQAVSSGDTER
+2421 AEYDQAVSSGNTER

-2637 TSDMFNNEFIDGL
+2637 TDVNFNNEFIDGL

-2665 SASADLWDKNNR
+2665 TASADLWDKNNR
-2677 TIEQWADMA
+2677 TIEQWTDMA
-2686 RDNVESGH
+2686 RDNVENGY

-2752 NVIPLSERFNEQEE
+2752 NVIPLSERFNEQQE

-2849 DTNKKRLERLRND
+2849 DTNKKRLVRLRND

-3022 MNSSIRELN
+3022 KNSSIRELN

-3073 DAIMKLIRDEMD
+3073 DALMKLIRDEMD

-3239 RKQIHTNISRLR
+3239 RKQIHTNFTRLR
-3251 KRIIN
+3251 KLLIN
-3256 ETDKKNV
+3256 ETDQKNIP
-3263 TEHMKPLAREVLSLI
+3263 EHMKGLAREMLRLI
-3278 VNNDLSGRKL
+3278 TDNDLSGRKL
-3288 TGMEPTDLL
+3288 TGMDPKDLL

-3303 DVMNMMEGTFTPDDL
+3303 DAMLQLDGEFTADDL

-3352 IANLQ
+3352 ITNLQ
-3357 GLHNALEKINDGVI
+3357 GLHNALQRISDGVS
-3371 TICNVISAE
+3371 TISSVISAE
-3380 NRITFLDREIPLDK
+3380 RSISFLNRRMDVAD
-3394 AAEKIRAHMRRS
+3394 AAEDVKRGMANSR
-3406 TFKGE
+3406 FKGE
-3411 RAGAGVKAMNAVN
+3411 LAGRGRKAIDATK

-3437 FKMLRNAGLDDIWED
+3437 FKMLRNDGMDAIWED
-3452 MQEGENR
+3452 IQEGENR

-3466 AKAYMQ
+3466 AKVFLEQ
-3472 ALAEK
+3472 LAEK
-3477 TGYKDWADKK
+3477 TGYKDWAEEKK
-3487 IDVIMGGNKRTLSIG
+3487 EVILGGRKVTVTIDNM
-3502 NIMELYAIW
+3502 MELYAIW
-3511 QREHTLNPEMSQHLE
+3511 QREHTTNPEMSQHLA
-3526 KGGVFIKQDEDNTGK
+3526 KGGVYIQDEEEDTGRL
-3541 PRREKVQQ
+3541 RRERKEQ
-3549 RAIRVGDGEI
+3549 RPIRVTDEEI
-3559 LAMYNMLT
+3559 GAIYGQLT
-3567 DAQKEYIAG
+3567 DQQKEYMESI
-3576 VVRYLSKDMSDL
+3576 VRYLSNDMSEL
-3588 GNQASMRM
+3588 GNKASMRM

-3618 ARSDKGITGTNE
+3618 ARSDKGITGTDE
-3630 NRAANKSWSKRRM
+3630 NRMAHKSWSKRRM
-3643 NFARNALVIGD
+3643 HNAQNALVIGS
-3654 FTEDAVNHIQ
+3654 FTKDAVNHIV
-3664 EMITYNTMAPA
+3664 EMINYNTMAPG
-3675 IENFNKVLNHKFE
+3675 IENMNKILNYQFTEGME
-3688 EGATED
+3688 EEETK
-3694 DATTRNLRVMF
+3694 RNLRVMF

-3719 LMKDLNGG
+3719 FMKDMNGG
-3727 VTQDQRKTLRDKA
+3727 VAQDQRKTLRDKA

-3762 YIRASMLIN
+3762 YIRAAMIIN

-3780 RENWKDSYKEMMA
+3780 RENWKDSYREMMA

-3825 ALEKISE
+3825 ALEKISD
-3832 ATTIAPELA
+3832 ATTIAPQLA

-3847 WMWNAVKAEQADQH
+3847 WMWNAVKAEQAAQH

-3893 VKSSNMRSQNG
+3893 VKSSNMRSQNFG
-3904 FTKLITSFMAE
+3904 MKLITSFMAE

-3930 KAGDEKSVQH
+3930 KAGDVKSVQH

-3992 LSLIS
+3992 ISLIP
-3997 GYSSLIETL
+3997 GYSDLIEVL
-4006 KTGKLQDDAMGA
+4006 KTGELKDDAMGA
-4018 IGKLYSIVQTTQ
+4018 IGKLLSIVQTTQ

-4072 LIFQDNYAKRPTSG
+4072 LIFQGNYAKRPTSG
-4086 AVRKYQLEANIF
+4086 AVIRHQREANF
-4098 NADSILGTVNTWLG
+4098 WNADSILGTVNTWLG
-4112 DAGFKTSNKAYYSRM
+4112 EAGYKTSNKAYYSRM
-4127 YEAQKA
+4127 YDAQKK
-4133 GNQAEADSIK
+4133 GNQAEADSIR
-4143 EYLTLGKGVE
+4143 EYLTLAKGVE
-4153 EDTINSNLKTFT
+4153 EKTIQSGLRSLAKNDNSLSAEERIKAYADNSTDKGGSNFIIAQLKAGEITDLQARKMIKEIFPEKTDDDIYWQVDRAKYQAETGKEKVSGNYYRLEDAINANRANQIQEAVTELLKHGVT
-4165 KADEGLT
+4165 K
-4172 DSEKI
+4172 EKI
-4177 KALRERGMEDRDIA
+4177 K
-4191 SWITKRYKEGELTKE
+4191 S
-4206 QATKLYLEANPE
+4206 
-4218 KDKNDAYFH
+4218 
-4227 FEQTDWEKETGN
+4227 
-4239 NISDSDYFRLDQ
+4239 
-4251 ALSAGSKADYDKAVK
+4251 
-4266 ELQAHGYKA
+4266 
-4275 DKITDHTVSWIMKQ
+4275 
-4289 YKEAKKNRKETETA
+4289 
-4303 LKQYSGMKENDIYW
+4303 
-4317 KLDRVDY
+4317 
-4324 QKETKAEESVSGYYY
+4324 
-4339 RLTDAVNA
+4339 
-4347 NKADQIQKAVKQ
+4347 
-4359 LLANGITKEQ
+4359 
-4369 IKGKLSDWKK
+4369 KLSDWKS
-4379 EYLAASAS
+4379 EYLAADSNGR
-4387 EKIRINDA
+4387 IRIKDA

-4407 TDAQKTIDNWIKD
+4407 ADAQKTIDGWIKER
-4420 GKKKKTTKK
+4420 KKNNK